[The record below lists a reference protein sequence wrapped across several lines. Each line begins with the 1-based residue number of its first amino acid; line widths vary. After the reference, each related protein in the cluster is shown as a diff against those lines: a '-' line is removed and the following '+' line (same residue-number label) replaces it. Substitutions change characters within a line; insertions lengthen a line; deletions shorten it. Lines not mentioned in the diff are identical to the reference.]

1 MTTNY
6 APKSRSELGLK
17 EVPSIDDLD
26 KIRFYA
32 EDKLQNADERGDYRE
47 EINDL
52 LGKTRNEMAE
62 RNAEKFFSEAQ
73 ESDELD
79 DLELRGVSEDEISYQ
94 RGDTQGYVKA
104 RWDCLDVIE
113 NYGGAPEDPFSYG
126 PVDEL
131 EASRLAEQLGELEE
145 VADWMPYAD
154 SYEKVTGQPAEK
166 IRRDPQG
173 ARDDVLQT
181 MVDTDVEILLMK
193 PEDAVEHLSDPA
205 RMNEGPQVTFATS
218 EEELP
223 QDPRKRLHIG

>member
-6 APKSRSELGLK
+6 SPKSRSELRL
-17 EVPSIDDLD
+17 EEAPSTDDLD
-26 KIRFYA
+26 RIRLYA
-32 EDKLQNADERGDYRE
+32 EEELQHAEEGAEYLK

-52 LGKTRNEMAE
+52 LGKTRNVMAE
-62 RNAEKFFSEAQ
+62 RNAEKFFDEAQ
-73 ESDELD
+73 ESDDLD
-79 DLELRGVSEDEISYQ
+79 NLELRGVSEDEISYQ
-94 RGDTQGYVKA
+94 RGDTPGYVKA
-104 RWDCLDVIE
+104 RWDCFDVIE
-113 NYGGAPEDPFSYG
+113 NYSGDPEDPFSYG

-193 PEDAVEHLSDPA
+193 PEDAVEHLSNPV

-223 QDPRKRLHIG
+223 QDPRKRLQIG